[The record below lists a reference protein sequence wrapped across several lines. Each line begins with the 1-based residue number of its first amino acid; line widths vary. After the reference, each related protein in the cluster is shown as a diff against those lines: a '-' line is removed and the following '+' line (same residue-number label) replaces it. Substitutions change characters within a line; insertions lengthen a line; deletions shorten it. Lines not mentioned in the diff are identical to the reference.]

1 MSYILSATPYGFRAL
16 AFAIALV
23 PDCSA
28 GTSSASCNLGG
39 LLHLLYVVA
48 AVLGA
53 ILIAVI
59 AFAVHAW
66 RKTKEADLINR

>member
-1 MSYILSATPYGFRAL
+1 MNSIAL
-16 AFAIALV
+16 LTQSTFFAPAMTLALV

-39 LLHLLYVVA
+39 LLHLLFVIA
-48 AVLGA
+48 GVLGV

-66 RKTKEADLINR
+66 RKSKEADLINR